1 MFNLQE
7 KWIELDSLLEG
18 VQSEMKEKQIV
29 SNYLKSLGMKRTVPV
44 VIQQKLQD
52 RRLARIYVWKNS
64 PIGNVALLT
73 GRSIEPS
80 LHFLVL
86 ETENHDGD
94 EIDMAVA
101 VSGTNYVSIPIPH
114 TLERRMAQNSH
125 SVHQQPVH
133 SQRPIHHK
141 SKPVQRKSKAVKSKR
156 KQRKPARHNPTSTPN
171 ALIAPS
177 SFPKYIDSDN
187 TIYLTMKESF
197 PSVWLLTVLNKFFP
211 EIVVSSKVQLGEYQ
225 LTVVLDSPY
234 LSKQNYKLSIEY
246 KYLPKKKWM
255 DLNIH
260 LQDKATS
267 TVVYTWGVELLSDD
281 AQDPTS
287 QRYYADA
294 IHSKLMPFI
303 GKEIQT
309 YISNP
314 SGYVH
319 PTDFA
324 KVNLSNVRPRQMKNH
339 IQPRPVL
346 DENNQ
351 PIEDFESGDNNAREQ
366 NREII
371 EQTVEGVRSRTS
383 TEPAFDEIDEQQ
395 DQSDKVRIKY
405 DFEGLQEEPIIPI
418 TDDLLFT
425 LDDFSDVKWTTKIT
439 YKNLWWIFAK
449 NMTLKPLCDRLSKLF
464 IPHQKWATGGGIFE
478 TYEWCIQFVSSELKA
493 GKQTKTELIFGLT
506 QVITDTRIDESHYDN
521 KLPFAF
527 GITSQSN
534 GLRLRVG
541 NCTNGKS
548 LNGFTP
554 QKAYRMTMPYK
565 QFKGMHLTDVM
576 VAFFNM
582 VLIHILS
589 NPNILAKIGEYC
601 QLPTRDTFTG
611 VTKTVVQPTVDRS
624 TVQPRPVAEPS
635 ILDTVVLGLPNP
647 LLTNKQK
654 DDIRAYLNQK
664 YDLQF
669 KVVSMGHP
677 NYINYVGVNIVTPT
691 DYIQITIKAEGSKFQ
706 QMVRKSVADGEKYDG
721 TTKWSAFSTV
731 IDEQMMPQNYTVGDL
746 IPMLD
751 TLINFA
757 KPKPTTQ
764 TVAPNILDTIF
775 LDQPLPQLSVEQKD
789 AIKAYLDQKYNLQ
802 FDVVTDVQFINYI
815 QVEIVNR
822 KDKAVVMIH
831 QQNTG
836 NKTPIAQLHR
846 AKQIGVKQ
854 SGEPFYDRFEKIIE
868 EDLPV
873 QAYTVGDLIP
883 ILNNLIRMAKPKPTT
898 QSVRDTLSSVMP
910 QIEFINSL
918 DQVSTE
924 PSLNRWYAGS
934 LAYDFPTTGNY
945 FEIVLFAHLMADNKL
960 KLTIQVNS
968 GAGFNFSQNDDYFA
982 VLAKVEQTPQ
992 GTDLTRKTWEIVEG
1006 WYNFLQNMFNL
1017 AGIASIGSVSNSG
1030 EPQFIIHLGQQTTQ
1044 RVASPATQR
1053 VATPLYNDFH
1063 IQPTSSGL
1071 VISPKGTINQIFLD
1085 LETDTSWLSDLFNA
1099 MKTGLY
1105 FKKGDLEWVDGYI
1118 FKQTN
1123 DDGSIITVGVDTQD
1137 ATVLNNLIG
1146 NIDVLSQ
1153 NYPKSAQEPSIIE
1166 GVTANQD
1173 ALNLK
1178 SKQHTQL
1185 RKFITKAFQQDFPQ
1199 WNAFVSILSDRVVIY
1214 LSDLSLIKR
1223 KYNFMIL
1230 INKDGLRIFGFT
1242 NPYFDNNSLFNI
1254 DAIANQVSVLTIQ
1267 DLFNQMILSSEKL
1280 KEWIASNGSE
1290 LEPVG
1295 LTYFGSSE
1303 DFAKHLRKNPYSS
1316 AIAMQIDEQLKT
1328 LSVVLVTITGH
1339 KQKAPKLFIKP
1350 VAYVQMYDPTKMNF
1364 TSVSWDKIYL
1374 QDHSDLVDNSFIP
1387 MAYFKDSGLGYHR
1400 LHYNEIKT
1408 ISDYLIVLFEEG
1420 VVSWTQSISTL
1431 PIALNPMVAELSKK
1445 QSIANSIAE
1454 IKGMVKMLD
1463 SLAPLPID
1471 NQKLSYE
1478 YSIDQNKEFKRQE
1491 PRIQTPKIQ
1500 LADAMEWAVKRG
1512 VFNFENYSTFKAPAQ
1527 DKELMDLYSMVVNE
1541 YGSIAGQDL
1550 FDTYTA
1556 SWNKAYKDFTDA
1568 QLAQQQAQQSQSTVE
1583 PPQGSTGSLGTQI
1596 STIDDVLQYP
1606 DGTLFVTPN
1615 QNNDYEIRVF
1625 AKVGDELF
1633 GFDEDGSAL
1642 TLDFDELEDVGDLF
1656 YQSIQVDPF
1665 RIQQVYFNQ
1674 SESKQMVADALQA
1687 IGM

>member
-1 MFNLQE
+1 MFDLQQ

-101 VSGTNYVSIPIPH
+101 VSGTNYVSVPIPH
-114 TLERRMAQNSH
+114 TLEHRMAQNSH
-125 SVHQQPVH
+125 SVHQQSVH
-133 SQRPIHHK
+133 SQRPVHHKPKPVQHK
-141 SKPVQRKSKAVKSKR
+141 SKPVKSKR
-156 KQRKPARHNPTSTPN
+156 KPRKPARHNPAN
-171 ALIAPS
+171 ASNGFIAPTTYPNYGHS
-177 SFPKYIDSDN
+177 SATSYM
-187 TIYLTMKESF
+187 TMKESF

-211 EIVVSSKVQLGEYQ
+211 EIVISSKVQLSDFQ

-234 LSKQNYKLSIEY
+234 LSKQNYKLAIEY
-246 KYLPKKKWM
+246 KYIVKKGWM

-267 TVVYTWGVELLSDD
+267 TVIYTWGVELLADD
-281 AQDPTS
+281 ASQPTT
-287 QRYYADA
+287 QPEYANA

-339 IQPRPVL
+339 TQPRPVV

-371 EQTVEGVRSRTS
+371 EQTVETVRSRTS
-383 TEPAFDEIDEQQ
+383 TEPTFDEIDEPQ
-395 DQSDKVRIKY
+395 DQSDQVRIKY

-425 LDDFSDVKWTTKIT
+425 LDDFSDVKWTTKID

-449 NMTLKPLCDRLSKLF
+449 NMTLQPICERLNKLF
-464 IPHQKWATGGGIFE
+464 VPKVEDIGKAI
-478 TYEWCIQFVSSELKA
+478 VSSEWCVKQVNSTLKA
-493 GKQTKTELIFGLT
+493 GKQEKVEMIFGLSANYT
-506 QVITDTRIDESHYDN
+506 IQKTKLYGSVIKKTKPISEPQTIE
-521 KLPFAF
+521 LAF

-541 NCTNGKS
+541 KCTDGKS

-554 QKAYRMTMPYK
+554 QKAYRLTMPYK

-576 VAFFNM
+576 VGFFNM

-601 QLPTRDTFTG
+601 ELPTRQTFTG
-611 VTKTVVQPTVDRS
+611 VTKTVIQPTVDRS
-624 TVQPRPVAEPS
+624 TVVPR
-635 ILDTVVLGLPNP
+635 
-647 LLTNKQK
+647 
-654 DDIRAYLNQK
+654 
-664 YDLQF
+664 
-669 KVVSMGHP
+669 
-677 NYINYVGVNIVTPT
+677 
-691 DYIQITIKAEGSKFQ
+691 
-706 QMVRKSVADGEKYDG
+706 
-721 TTKWSAFSTV
+721 
-731 IDEQMMPQNYTVGDL
+731 
-746 IPMLD
+746 
-751 TLINFA
+751 
-757 KPKPTTQ
+757 
-764 TVAPNILDTIF
+764 
-775 LDQPLPQLSVEQKD
+775 
-789 AIKAYLDQKYNLQ
+789 
-802 FDVVTDVQFINYI
+802 
-815 QVEIVNR
+815 
-822 KDKAVVMIH
+822 
-831 QQNTG
+831 
-836 NKTPIAQLHR
+836 
-846 AKQIGVKQ
+846 
-854 SGEPFYDRFEKIIE
+854 
-868 EDLPV
+868 
-873 QAYTVGDLIP
+873 
-883 ILNNLIRMAKPKPTT
+883 PTT

-982 VLAKVEQTPQ
+982 LLAKVEQTPQ
-992 GTDLTRKTWEIVEG
+992 GTYLTQKTWEIAEG
-1006 WYNFLQNMFNL
+1006 WYNFLHNALND
-1017 AGIASIGSVSNSG
+1017 AGLSFSSKVNS
-1030 EPQFIIHLGQQTTQ
+1030 ELQPQFIIHLGQQTTK
-1044 RVASPATQR
+1044 RVAQP
-1053 VATPLYNDFH
+1053 VYNDFYVE
-1063 IQPTSSGL
+1063 PTPNGL

-1105 FKKGDLEWVDGYI
+1105 FKKGDLEWVDGYV

-1123 DDGSIITVGVDTQD
+1123 DDGSIVTVGVDVQD
-1137 ATVLNNLIG
+1137 ATVLNDLIG
-1146 NIDVLSQ
+1146 NINVLSQ
-1153 NYPKSAQEPSIIE
+1153 NYPKQQTTQEPSLIE

-1173 ALNLK
+1173 ALNLPYEQR
-1178 SKQHTQL
+1178 SQL
-1185 RKFITKAFQQDFPQ
+1185 QKFIVQTFAEDFPQ
-1199 WNAFVSILSDRVVIY
+1199 WNADVLLYSNDRVEIY
-1214 LSDLSLIKR
+1214 LSDISLIKP
-1223 KYNFMIL
+1223 KYNFKVL
-1230 INKDGLRIFGFT
+1230 INKTGLHIFGYT
-1242 NPYFDNNSLFNI
+1242 SPYFDANSVFKI
-1254 DAIANQVSVLTIQ
+1254 DTIPNQVSVLTIK
-1267 DLFNQMILSSEKL
+1267 DLLTRMMLGSKQIKQ
-1280 KEWIASNGSE
+1280 WIASNGSALPATQ
-1290 LEPVG
+1290 LE
-1295 LTYFGSSE
+1295 YFGSSQT
-1303 DFAKHLRKNPYSS
+1303 FAKHLRNNPYSS
-1316 AIAMQIDEQLKT
+1316 AIAMQIDETLKT

-1350 VAYVQMYDPTKMNF
+1350 VAYRQMYDPTKMNF
-1364 TSVSWDKIYL
+1364 TNVSWDKKIL
-1374 QDHSDLVDNSFIP
+1374 QDHSDLVDNSFLP
-1387 MAYFKDSGLGYHR
+1387 MAYFQSGGLGYQK

-1408 ISDYLIVLFEEG
+1408 ISDYLIALFEEG

-1431 PIALNPMVAELSKK
+1431 PIALNSMVAELGN

-1454 IKGMVKMLD
+1454 IKGMVTMTE
-1463 SLAPLPID
+1463 SLAPFPID
-1471 NQKLSYE
+1471 HLKIAYE
-1478 YSIDQNKEFKRQE
+1478 YSIDQNAQE

-1500 LADAMEWAVKRG
+1500 LADAMDWAVKRG
-1512 VFNFENYSTFKAPAQ
+1512 VFNFENHSTFKAPAQ
-1527 DKELMDLYSMVVNE
+1527 DKELMDLYTMVVNE
-1541 YGSIAGQDL
+1541 YGSSAGQDL
-1550 FDTYTA
+1550 FDAYTA
-1556 SWNKAYKDFTDA
+1556 SWNKAHKDFTDA
-1568 QLAQQQAQQSQSTVE
+1568 QIAQQQAQQAQATVE

-1642 TLDFDELEDVGDLF
+1642 TLDFDELEDLGDLF
-1656 YQSIQVDPF
+1656 YQSIQVSPF
-1665 RIQQVYFNQ
+1665 RIQQVYFDQ